1 MIPEALL
8 KHQQHS
14 FKYFQMFFLY
24 DPLHS
29 LCTVGLYAALL
40 CFSSKGDDV
49 ELGELSSKPRGYS
62 SYRPSSPSYS
72 PTSPGHRPSSSV
84 DSPKS
89 PGYRLLS
96 PTYSPTSPSY
106 LPTSPSYSPTS
117 PSYLPNSPTYSPAS
131 PSYGPSTTS
140 PPYVLSS
147 PGPSSQTASLTLE
160 PKDDE
165 IESLE
170 IKGSHDLCTEI
181 CGVILDCGHKCVG
194 KCADW

>member
-1 MIPEALL
+1 M
-8 KHQQHS
+8 
-14 FKYFQMFFLY
+14 
-24 DPLHS
+24 
-29 LCTVGLYAALL
+29 GLYAALL
-40 CFSSKGDDV
+40 CLSSKGDDV

-96 PTYSPTSPSY
+96 PTYSPTSPNY
-106 LPTSPSYSPTS
+106 LPT
-117 PSYLPNSPTYSPAS
+117 SPTYSPAS

-165 IESLE
+165 IESRE
-170 IKGSHDLCTEI
+170 IKGSHVLCTEI

-194 KCADW
+194 KCADWWVTRLLGCLIHLYIDLR